1 MRTKLFVAALIAGM
15 ATTLVSVPA
24 ANAADSR
31 LRCVTHKITIK
42 GSDKILKVHNGC
54 AGRVKANVHQTGSDS
69 GYKEIARGGT
79 RTWVGGKWHYVCGLK
94 IYYKGT
100 RYYNKVSGNLG
111 DC

>member
-15 ATTLVSVPA
+15 ATTLVSAPA
-24 ANAADSR
+24 ANAADSH

-42 GSDKILKVHNGC
+42 GHDKILKVHNGC
-54 AGRVKANVHQTGSDS
+54 AGRVKVDVHQAGSDS
-69 GYKEIARGGT
+69 GYKAIARAKS
-79 RTWVGGKWHYVCGLK
+79 RTWVGGKWHYICGLK

-100 RYYNKVSGNLG
+100 RYYNKISGNLG

>member
-15 ATTLVSVPA
+15 ATTVVNAPA
-24 ANAADSR
+24 ANADSR
-31 LRCVTHKITIK
+31 LGCVTHKVTIK

-54 AGRVKANVHQTGSDS
+54 AGRVKANVHQSMSDS
-69 GYKEIARGGT
+69 GYKEIARGT
-79 RTWVGGKWHYVCGLK
+79 TYTFRGGKWHYVCGLK

-100 RYYNKVSGNLG
+100 RYYNKISGNLG